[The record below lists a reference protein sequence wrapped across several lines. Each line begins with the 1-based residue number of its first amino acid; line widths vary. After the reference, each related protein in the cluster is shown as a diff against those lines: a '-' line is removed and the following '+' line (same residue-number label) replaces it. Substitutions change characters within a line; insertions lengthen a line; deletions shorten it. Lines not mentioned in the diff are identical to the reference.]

1 MRSLGLGPGSP
12 KDLQGGPFQK
22 DWPRGLGGP
31 EWKRN
36 GAEGTYL
43 SYNFSTFLFLILLLP
58 ILFFFCYC
66 PHSHSTASYFFL
78 IFLFILFYFFKQA
91 GEVLHFKGSLACQV
105 VLPSPLSS
113 TCSQN
118 NFRMKLINNVHG
130 ESQPL

>member
-58 ILFFFCYC
+58 ILFFFLLLS
-66 PHSHSTASYFFL
+66 PLPLHSLLFL
-78 IFLFILFYFFKQA
+78 PYIPFYFILFF
-91 GEVLHFKGSLACQV
+91 
-105 VLPSPLSS
+105 
-113 TCSQN
+113 
-118 NFRMKLINNVHG
+118 
-130 ESQPL
+130 